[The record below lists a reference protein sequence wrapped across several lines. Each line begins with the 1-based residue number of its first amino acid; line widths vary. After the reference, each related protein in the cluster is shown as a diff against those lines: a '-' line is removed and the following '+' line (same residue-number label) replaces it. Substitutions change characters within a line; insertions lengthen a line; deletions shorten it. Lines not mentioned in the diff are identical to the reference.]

1 MAMRSDTVSAEQLFD
16 RSDDGNRYEL
26 IRGELHMMSPA
37 GGRHGRVAHNL
48 GLILGRHV
56 RRAGLGAV
64 YAAETGFL
72 IARDP
77 DTVRAPDVAFVSH
90 PRLQQ
95 IGDDAGYVPLA
106 PDLVGEVI
114 SPNDSFSYVE
124 EKAFGWLA
132 AGTRI
137 VLLVDP
143 GTRTVHVYRAADRIV
158 VLDEN
163 AAVDASDVVDG
174 WRFPVA
180 ELFNISTV
188 RRNRIR
194 SNSRADA

>member
-1 MAMRSDTVSAEQLFD
+1 MAMRSDPVSAEQLFN

-77 DTVRAPDVAFVSH
+77 DTVLRTGRSFRQSPEIAANWRRRGVRTTRA
-90 PRLQQ
+90 
-95 IGDDAGYVPLA
+95 G
-106 PDLVGEVI
+106 
-114 SPNDSFSYVE
+114 
-124 EKAFGWLA
+124 FGRR
-132 AGTRI
+132 G
-137 VLLVDP
+137 
-143 GTRTVHVYRAADRIV
+143 H
-158 VLDEN
+158 
-163 AAVDASDVVDG
+163 
-174 WRFPVA
+174 FA
-180 ELFNISTV
+180 E
-188 RRNRIR
+188 R
-194 SNSRADA
+194 

>member
-1 MAMRSDTVSAEQLFD
+1 MENKVVSDPEQPCRCMLGEGRTRMAMRSDTVSAEQLFN

-37 GGRHGRVAHNL
+37 GGRHRRVAHNL

-95 IGDDAGYVPLA
+95 IGDDAGYVPLGRIW
-106 PDLVGEVI
+106 PGR
-114 SPNDSFSYVE
+114 SFRR
-124 EKAFGWLA
+124 
-132 AGTRI
+132 TI
-137 VLLVDP
+137 VF
-143 GTRTVHVYRAADRIV
+143 RMSRKRRSA
-158 VLDEN
+158 
-163 AAVDASDVVDG
+163 G
-174 WRFPVA
+174 WRRVPA
-180 ELFNISTV
+180 SYC
-188 RRNRIR
+188 
-194 SNSRADA
+194 